1 VEMIAGGGMVSGGG
15 CGGGFE
21 VDMIEI
27 GRRKKKT

>member
-1 VEMIAGGGMVSGGG
+1 LVSGGG